1 MSSTLVYLALC
12 WVFPDQHM
20 RKAREARFEQW
31 ADEQAELLDRE
42 RTLPV
47 HRDGEGEDE
56 LAEKKIGHEVAGV
69 GEVIY

>member
-1 MSSTLVYLALC
+1 MC
-12 WVFPDQHM
+12 
-20 RKAREARFEQW
+20 KAREARFEQW
-31 ADEQAELLDRE
+31 ADEQADLLDRE

>member
-1 MSSTLVYLALC
+1 
-12 WVFPDQHM
+12 M
-20 RKAREARFEQW
+20 RKARQARFEQW
-31 ADEQAELLDRE
+31 ADEQADLLDRE

-56 LAEKKIGHEVAGV
+56 PAEKKKGDDVAGV